1 MFRYGN
7 ARRDRSHC
15 FAQIRP
21 EIGPFSVA
29 FLGSRRAQVT
39 LARLRLGCSDLAAS
53 RARTDRSVSPL
64 CKCGVN
70 ETVQHFLLECPLL
83 SPPRRVMF
91 DCVQLALSQISLPSD
106 PFSLLCVILGTSEHR
121 MSRDARL
128 AVVRAVFNFVVA
140 SKRRV

>member
-21 EIGPFSVA
+21 EIG
-29 FLGSRRAQVT
+29 RRAQVT

-53 RARTDRSVSPL
+53 RARTDHSVSPL
-64 CKCGVN
+64 CKCGVRVD

-83 SPPRRVMF
+83 CAPRSVMF
-91 DCVQLALSQISLPSD
+91 ENVRLALSDISLPVD
-106 PFSLLCVILGTSEHR
+106 PFSLLCVLLGTSEHR
-121 MSRDARL
+121 ISRGARL
-128 AVVRAVFNFVVA
+128 AVVRAVFSFVIA